1 MTTLHL
7 NLQSNG
13 YDIFIGKNL
22 LKDADKF
29 LNLDR
34 KVLILTDDGVPQEYA
49 NAILSKV
56 KSGKIVTVPTGEGS
70 KSFDT
75 MQLVLKEMCDLN
87 MSRRDCIVGVGGGVI
102 GDLAGFCASTYMRG
116 IDFYNVPTTVLS
128 QVDSSIGGK
137 TAINFNGVKNIIG
150 AFHQPKA
157 VLIDVDTLKT
167 LPVRQISNG
176 LAESVK
182 MALTSNEKLFEIYEN
197 SSLNEILENIEN
209 IIVESLKIKKDVVE
223 KDEKESSL
231 RKILNFGHTFGHGV
245 EAQEE
250 MHGFYHGECVA
261 IGMLPMCA
269 PAVTERLIP
278 VLKKLNLPTDY
289 NGDIDGALSFVSH
302 DKKCA
307 GDKVSTVMVE
317 KIGDFIMKDIALE
330 EFSNIV
336 KKRFNQQ

>member
-7 NLQSNG
+7 NLQTNG
-13 YDIFIGKNL
+13 YDVVIGKGL
-22 LKDADKF
+22 LNNADKF
-29 LNLDR
+29 FNLDR
-34 KVLILTDDGVPQEYA
+34 KVLILTDDGVPQQYA

-56 KSGKIVTVPTGEGS
+56 KSGKILTIPAGEGS

-75 MQLVLKEMCDLN
+75 MQLVLKEMCNLN
-87 MSRRDCIVGVGGGVI
+87 MTRRDCIVGVGGGVI

-116 IDFYNVPTTVLS
+116 IDFYNVPTTLLA

-167 LPVRQISNG
+167 LPARQISNG

-197 SSLNEILENIEN
+197 SSLDEILENIEN

-223 KDEKESSL
+223 QDEKESSL

-245 EAQEE
+245 ESQEE
-250 MHGFYHGECVA
+250 MRGFYHGECVA
-261 IGMLPMCA
+261 IGMLPMCSLS
-269 PAVTERLIP
+269 VRERLVS
-278 VLKKLNLPTDY
+278 VLKKLNLPTSY
-289 NGDIDGALSFVSH
+289 NGDIDGALSFVLH

-307 GDKVSTVMVE
+307 GDMLSTIMVDKIGTFTMQDITFEQFSSTV
-317 KIGDFIMKDIALE
+317 
-330 EFSNIV
+330 
-336 KKRFNQQ
+336 KKAFKM